1 MKKIKRHHPK
11 TVLSRA
17 ALLLLTLVMC
27 SAFTIPASAASAVK
41 VTVNG
46 TEIVKGKARIV
57 DSTTYV
63 PFRAFAGDTQKNSRV
78 TWSASTRTATLQT
91 GDTTV
96 TASVGKYYLMK
107 NGTRIASA
115 APNRLIGG
123 TLYVPVRP
131 IANALGY
138 SVAWKHSTYTVA
150 LTSKSASG
158 NTAGGTSSGSSSS
171 GSTSSGN
178 TSSGS
183 TSDSTTTPAYTESDL
198 YWLSR
203 IIHAEA
209 GGESYRGKL
218 AVGTVVMNRVK
229 SSQYPNTIYG
239 VIFDKRYGIQFTPA
253 YNGMIYKTPSAESV
267 AAAKE
272 VLRGYRI
279 SGNIQYFLNPSLAS
293 SAWFDRNL
301 TYVLRIGNHVFY
313 APKK

>member
-1 MKKIKRHHPK
+1 MKETKRYHPSK
-11 TVLSRA
+11 AMSRA
-17 ALLLLTLVMC
+17 ALLILTLVMC
-27 SAFTIPASAASAVK
+27 TAFALPASAASAVK

-46 TEIVKGKARIV
+46 SEIVKGKARIV

-63 PFRAFAGDTQKNSRV
+63 PFRALASDTLKSGRV
-78 TWSASTRTATLQT
+78 TWNASTRTATLQS
-91 GDTTV
+91 GSTTV
-96 TASVGKYYLMK
+96 TATVGKYYLLK
-107 NGTRIASA
+107 NGSRIASA

-138 SVAWKHSTYTVA
+138 SVAWKHSSYTVA
-150 LTSKSASG
+150 LTSRSA
-158 NTAGGTSSGSSSS
+158 S

-183 TSDSTTTPAYTESDL
+183 TATPSYTESDL

-203 IIHAEA
+203 IINAEA

-229 SSQYPNTIYG
+229 SAQYPGTIYG

-253 YNGMIYKTPSAESV
+253 YNGMIYKTPSAESI

-272 VLRGYRI
+272 VLLGYRTP
-279 SGNIQYFLNPSLAS
+279 GNIQYFLNPSLAS
-293 SAWFDRNL
+293 SSWFDRNL
-301 TYVLRIGNHVFY
+301 TYVTRIGNHVFY

>member
-1 MKKIKRHHPK
+1 MKETNRYPPRGARMHPK
-11 TVLSRA
+11 GALLRAA
-17 ALLLLTLVMC
+17 ALLILALVMC
-27 SAFTIPASAASAVK
+27 TAFTIPASAASAVR

-63 PFRAFAGDTQKNSRV
+63 PLRAFAGDIHPGSRV
-78 TWSASTRTATLQT
+78 TWNASTRTATVRT
-91 GDTTV
+91 GSTTV
-96 TASVGKYYLMK
+96 TASVGRYYLMK
-107 NGTRIASA
+107 NGTKIASA
-115 APNRLIGG
+115 APSRLIGG

-138 SVAWKHSTYTVA
+138 SVAWRNSTYTVA

-158 NTAGGTSSGSSSS
+158 NPSGGTSGGTSSGSSS
-171 GSTSSGN
+171 GSTSPSP
-178 TSSGS
+178 S
-183 TSDSTTTPAYTESDL
+183 YTESDL

-209 GGESYRGKL
+209 GGESYQGKL
-218 AVGTVVMNRVK
+218 AVGTVVMNRVR
-229 SSQYPNTIYG
+229 SAQYPNTIYG

-267 AAAKE
+267 SAAKQ
-272 VLRGYRI
+272 VLNGYRVP
-279 SGNIQYFLNPSLAS
+279 GNIQYFLNPSLAS

-301 TYVLRIGNHVFY
+301 IRVTRIGHHVFY
-313 APKK
+313 APKQ

>member
-1 MKKIKRHHPK
+1 MNSNKHDFSHRSAHRRF
-11 TVLSRA
+11 TRA

-27 SAFTIPASAASAVK
+27 TAFALPASAASAASVSSSVK

-46 TEIVKGKARIV
+46 AEIVKGKARIV

-63 PFRAFAGDTQKNSRV
+63 PFRAFASDTLKSSRV

-107 NGTRIASA
+107 NGTKIASA

-171 GSTSSGN
+171 GSTSS
-178 TSSGS
+178 SPS
-183 TSDSTTTPAYTESDL
+183 YTESDL

>member
-1 MKKIKRHHPK
+1 MKETKRYHPSK
-11 TVLSRA
+11 AMSRA
-17 ALLLLTLVMC
+17 ALLILTLVMC
-27 SAFTIPASAASAVK
+27 TAFALPASAASVSSSVK

-46 TEIVKGKARIV
+46 AEIVKGKARIV

-63 PFRAFAGDTQKNSRV
+63 PFRAFASDTLKSGRV
-78 TWSASTRTATLQT
+78 TWNASTRTATLQS
-91 GDTTV
+91 GSTTV
-96 TASVGKYYLMK
+96 TATVGKYYLLK
-107 NGTRIASA
+107 NGSRIASA

-138 SVAWKHSTYTVA
+138 SVAWKHSSYTVA

-158 NTAGGTSSGSSSS
+158 STSS
-171 GSTSSGN
+171 GSTSSGS

-183 TSDSTTTPAYTESDL
+183 TATPSYTESDL

-203 IIHAEA
+203 IINAEA

-229 SSQYPNTIYG
+229 SAQYPGTIYG

-253 YNGMIYKTPSAESV
+253 YNGMIYKTPSAESI

-272 VLRGYRI
+272 VLLGYRTP
-279 SGNIQYFLNPSLAS
+279 GNIQYFLNPSLAPS
-293 SAWFDRNL
+293 SWFDRNL
-301 TYVLRIGNHVFY
+301 TYVTRIGNHVFY